1 MITLFSKTQIVEL
14 AKEFAEANYDNGMDF
29 FIECYEDSEWMD
41 YIVSKQLMQ
50 VLSCMV
56 TAATKRKPHSQENS
70 PQYQ

>member
-41 YIVSKQLMQ
+41 YIGDKQLMQ

-56 TAATKRKPHSQENS
+56 IDANIRKLHSEEISAQ
-70 PQYQ
+70 